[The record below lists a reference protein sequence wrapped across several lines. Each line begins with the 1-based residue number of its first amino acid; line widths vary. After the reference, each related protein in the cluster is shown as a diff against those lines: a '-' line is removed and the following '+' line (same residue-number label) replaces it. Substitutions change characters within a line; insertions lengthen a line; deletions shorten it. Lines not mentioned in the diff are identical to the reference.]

1 MEKKKV
7 TNLLCNISKLRDL
20 LEEKDKNKILNNLYL
35 FARVEN
41 DVRIQ
46 IQKYIRYPEHE
57 LDFNYQ
63 DLQELGNEIFEFIKN
78 YQQKFLF
85 SKYQKELMQKAPIN
99 DDIFNEITQQISK
112 DMLLDT
118 KLREVYK
125 SIGYYAMVIFLWKE
139 NDEKKPF
146 DVQITELI
154 RSFI

>member
-85 SKYQKELMQKAPIN
+85 SKYQKELMQKAPIT

>member
-63 DLQELGNEIFEFIKN
+63 DLQELGDEIFEFIKN

-85 SKYQKELMQKAPIN
+85 SKYQKELMQKAPIT

>member
-57 LDFNYQ
+57 FDFNYQ
-63 DLQELGNEIFEFIKN
+63 DLQELGDEIFEFIKN

>member
-63 DLQELGNEIFEFIKN
+63 DLKELGDEIFEFIKN

-85 SKYQKELMQKAPIN
+85 SKYQKELMKKAPIT

>member
-20 LEEKDKNKILNNLYL
+20 LEEKDKNKILNNLHL

-63 DLQELGNEIFEFIKN
+63 DLQELGDEIFEFIKN